1 MKKGKFFSLTC
12 CERIK
17 SSGTK
22 KVRSP
27 QIFVKKLASNDSP
40 RKNNFFDKQVAEE
53 EEVLW

>member
-1 MKKGKFFSLTC
+1 MKKGKLFSLTC